1 MKYLG
6 KHTIF
11 DDLMIGGVL
20 LTPPD
25 PATYAYELTLPN
37 DDGTAGQLLT
47 TDGNGVLTWTTVT
60 PGTGTV
66 TRITPAAD
74 SGTGTAITTT
84 GTLTVAGGTN
94 VTTAVSGTTI
104 TVNSTDQYA
113 GTVTSVGGTGTEN
126 GLTLTGTVTSS
137 GNLTLG
143 GTLAISNDDW
153 SGTDLAI
160 ANGGTGSSTAQAA
173 IDALSQVSGATTGHV
188 LTKDGSGN
196 ASFQAPVDTKVT
208 LNGTTVNGIATYA
221 SSDTLD
227 IESDLTYTSNT
238 LTFGPADHN
247 AATITKTT
255 NSGSGALDWGGY
267 VKIKGG
273 DAQTGSTNLGGGSV
287 VLAGGLGTGTG
298 QSGSPLFP
306 ETWGGVINKVAYL
319 QSSGTTAH
327 TETYHSNFYNNGGD
341 YNHSI
346 FYAPNE
352 TSVGSLGTPDYFQIR
367 TAASGATL
375 LQTVDSSA
383 SAADLSI
390 SADGNLSLAG
400 DTFTIGTDNFDLVT
414 APPAWMVESF
424 GTAIDIDSAAA
435 FLVGFPVS
443 IGVSPQP
450 ATSTG
455 SALVVQAGDAAGTD
469 KAGGGMRFYTGK
481 GTGNAT
487 TAFGNN
493 QYIFYGSAAG
503 SSGSSLQSH
512 QPILT
517 MDGSTLESTF
527 TGRLSAGPISTYGDI
542 TLTGA
547 DKGVIFE
554 GTTADAHET
563 TLKGGEPTADRTLSL
578 PDTDGTLQHVNLTLK
593 MLLSDFIPDQ
603 ASGRPNMFTT
613 VSPAGLAVARS
624 TAVMWGLKD
633 IPFGHQVTHVNVHAS
648 TNKAVAVY
656 VYSIQTGAY
665 SALAGTSTGL
675 SNSNIALTTPVPYAA
690 DKCLLVSWTPGS
702 TTGKLFGATLT
713 LALI

>member
-37 DDGTAGQLLT
+37 DDGSAGQLLT

-66 TRITPAAD
+66 TSITPGAD
-74 SGTGTAITTT
+74 SGSGTAITTS
-84 GTLTVAGGTN
+84 GVISVRGGTN
-94 VTTAVSGTTI
+94 VTTSVSGTAI
-104 TVNSTDQYA
+104 TVN
-113 GTVTSVGGTGTEN
+113 
-126 GLTLTGTVTSS
+126 
-137 GNLTLG
+137 
-143 GTLAISNDDW
+143 
-153 SGTDLAI
+153 
-160 ANGGTGSSTAQAA
+160 
-173 IDALSQVSGATTGHV
+173 AT
-188 LTKDGSGN
+188 
-196 ASFQAPVDTKVT
+196 DTKVT

-255 NSGSGALDWGGY
+255 NSGSGALDWGGS
-267 VKIKGG
+267 VIINGG

-298 QSGSPLFP
+298 ASGSPLLP
-306 ETWGGVINKVAYL
+306 ETWGGVISKVAKT

-327 TETYHSNFYNNGGD
+327 VETYHSNFYNSGD
-341 YNHSI
+341 YNYSK

-352 TSVGSLGTPDYFQIR
+352 TSVGSFGTPDYFEIR
-367 TAASGATL
+367 TTTSGATL
-375 LQTVDSSA
+375 LQTVDASA
-383 SAADLSI
+383 SAANLSI
-390 SADGNLSLAG
+390 SADGNLSLVG
-400 DTFTIGTDNFDLVT
+400 DTFTIGTDNFDLAT
-414 APPAWMVESF
+414 APPAGMVESY
-424 GTAIDIDSAAA
+424 GTAIDIDSSTA
-435 FLVGFPVS
+435 FLVGYPVS

-450 ATSTG
+450 SNSTG
-455 SALVVQAGDAAGTD
+455 SPLVVQAGDAAGTN

-487 TAFGNN
+487 TGSGNN
-493 QYIFYGSAAG
+493 EYYFYGSAAG
-503 SSGSSLQSH
+503 SSGSSAQSH
-512 QPILT
+512 QQILK
-517 MDGSTLESTF
+517 MDGSTKAAEFS
-527 TGRLSAGPISTYGDI
+527 GNVDAASISTSGDI

-593 MLLSDFIPDQ
+593 MLLSDFVPDT
-603 ASGRPNMFTT
+603 ASGRPNMFTI
-613 VSPAGLAVARS
+613 VSPAGLIVARN
-624 TAVMWGLKD
+624 TALIWGFKD
-633 IPFGHQVTHVNVHAS
+633 IPFGHKVTHVDVHAS
-648 TNKAVAVY
+648 ANKAVAVY
-656 VYSIQTGAY
+656 VYQITTGIYVAPT
-665 SALAGTSTGL
+665 GTSTGL
-675 SNSNIALTTPVPYAA
+675 SNTPIALTTPIEYDAT
-690 DKCLLVSWTPGS
+690 KCIMVSWAPGN
-702 TTGKLFGATLT
+702 TTDKLFGATLT